1 MLDVIMAFLRFGDII
16 MFENLMLLHNYDI
29 YTDSQIFCLRQFL
42 YLYHRIIRNLNV
54 NINSSDNLITGT
66 KEVYKLLDY

>member
-1 MLDVIMAFLRFGDII
+1 MLDAFMAFLRFGDII
-16 MFENLMLLHNYDI
+16 MFENLMLLHN
-29 YTDSQIFCLRQFL
+29 SQIFCLRQFL

>member
-1 MLDVIMAFLRFGDII
+1 MAFLRYGVII
-16 MFENLMLLHNYDI
+16 MFENLMLLHNYD
-29 YTDSQIFCLRQFL
+29 FCLRQFL